1 MKTIALLSHG
11 VNKKINLFPRTM
23 PATRTT
29 AESSLFKVIRGKY
42 FFVCSRVN
50 VEVLFIF
57 ARFTVKCLDCF

>member
-1 MKTIALLSHG
+1 MKTIAPLSHG

-42 FFVCSRVN
+42 F
-50 VEVLFIF
+50 
-57 ARFTVKCLDCF
+57 